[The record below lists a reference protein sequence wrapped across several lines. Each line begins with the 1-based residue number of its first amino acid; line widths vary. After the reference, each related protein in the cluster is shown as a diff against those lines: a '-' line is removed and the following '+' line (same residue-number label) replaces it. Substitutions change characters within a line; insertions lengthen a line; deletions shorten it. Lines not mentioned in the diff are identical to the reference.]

1 MASAVSCISIPMMP
15 PLCMST
21 STPGLCIRSA
31 PCPHYGTEHRPCAVT
46 TTQAGNGKEP
56 PRDGNDMALSNEPYE
71 NPRCVP
77 SYLFVSLFFYPH
89 HRYSHNTIARTPMT
103 PSMAMTTVT
112 TNATVSTTTST
123 TATSTSSALPLPN
136 TQPPRERQ
144 WFAPA
149 SEWLP

>member
-31 PCPHYGTEHRPCAVT
+31 PCPHYGTE
-46 TTQAGNGKEP
+46 
-56 PRDGNDMALSNEPYE
+56 MALSNEPYE

-123 TATSTSSALPLPN
+123 THEHFER
-136 TQPPRERQ
+136 PP
-144 WFAPA
+144 
-149 SEWLP
+149 